1 MVQHRT
7 PKSRRRL
14 GILAAVSALAALGV
28 GIAAWRGYEW
38 LGAPAVLLGL
48 TVESAKRFAGAWGPW
63 SAAGSILLMILHS
76 FLPLPA
82 EIIAVA
88 NGMLF
93 GVFAGVLVT
102 WVGAMLGALLS
113 FALAR
118 WLGPAIIRRW
128 VSTKRWR
135 QVEIWRSDPGGLLLV
150 RLIPVIS
157 FNLINLAAG
166 IAGVGWW
173 RFVWTTGIGILP
185 LTVVMVVAGESLLE
199 APAEWSLAA
208 TAVAVALWTIWRYIS
223 GRWQVEHMPDSL
235 GQQTLRPA
243 SDD

>member
-1 MVQHRT
+1 MRW
-7 PKSRRRL
+7 RL
-14 GILAAVSALAALGV
+14 GVTAAFLAVLVA
-28 GIAAWRGYEW
+28 GIAAWHGYEW
-38 LGAPAVLLGL
+38 PAVFLGL
-48 TVESAKRFAGAWGPW
+48 TVEDAKRFAAAWGPW
-63 SAAGSILLMILHS
+63 SIAGSILLMILHS

-93 GVFAGVLVT
+93 GAFGGVLVT

-118 WLGPAIIRRW
+118 WLGPATVRRW

-135 QVEIWRSDPGGLLLV
+135 QVEVWRSDPAGLLLV

-173 RFVWTTGIGILP
+173 RFVWTTGVGILP
-185 LTVVMVVAGESLLE
+185 LTIVMVVAGKSLLE
-199 APAEWSLAA
+199 APVEWSLAA
-208 TAVAVALWTIWRYIS
+208 AAVAAALWTTWRYIS
-223 GRWQVEHMPDSL
+223 GRREARHIPERVRVRRTPQLV
-235 GQQTLRPA
+235 